1 MGEKKFSVL
10 NMIISLTFDFRIL
23 SMDFRIHQSRMSAGV
38 LVFEGKALRNKMEK
52 KHTLGSSIAF
62 GVDKQ

>member
-1 MGEKKFSVL
+1 
-10 NMIISLTFDFRIL
+10 
-23 SMDFRIHQSRMSAGV
+23 MDFRIHQSRMSAGV